1 MDSDFRI
8 DLSEVNRNLDTAE
21 VASLYFPLLR
31 KTLLIDTRC
40 SNLDGPLIKVV
51 PMVSTPEERFRSL
64 RQMRPRFPKPES
76 ITIIPWPKYVGSL
89 VRLGVWDHI
98 VRRFVDLGGPDL
110 PRQCEACLQELLT
123 AERQEIGRAI
133 RGENFQDLWRR
144 SKNGGETR
152 EGEGERE
159 DESGA

>member
-8 DLSEVNRNLDTAE
+8 DLSEVNRNLDVAE

-31 KTLLIDTRC
+31 KTLLIDVRR
-40 SNLDGPLIKVV
+40 SELDGPMVRVV
-51 PMVSTPEERFRSL
+51 PMASTPEERFRSL
-64 RQMRPRFPKPES
+64 RQMRPRFSRPES

-98 VRRFVDLGGPDL
+98 VTRFADLGDADL
-110 PRQCEACLQELLT
+110 VRQCEACLVELLD

-144 SKNGGETR
+144 SETKDDAGEGGE
-152 EGEGERE
+152 EEKDG
-159 DESGA
+159 GA